1 MDHPFPKKQIVIS
14 NSTKDKVEAC
24 KRYIER
30 KYADNIRAEMERRED
45 WTKLLTKMK
54 EM

>member
-1 MDHPFPKKQIVIS
+1 MDYQFPRKQLAIS

-30 KYADNIRAEMERRED
+30 KYTDLLKAEMERRED
-45 WTKLLTKMK
+45 WAKLWVKMK
-54 EM
+54 DM